1 MGSAIIAQLRVIL
14 NIPVLS
20 PVAAPPR
27 TRHYCRRITDNT
39 PIQTPTLKRT
49 SDGLTTGYSPA
60 SKRMDQRNSPVKY
73 QGKNS
78 NVDELLRRLKFA
90 EAEVQSYKQQAE
102 EKQNKLDDLIR
113 ILP

>member
-1 MGSAIIAQLRVIL
+1 MGSAIIAQLRVTL

-27 TRHYCRRITDNT
+27 TRHYRRRITDNT

-113 ILP
+113 ILL

>member
-1 MGSAIIAQLRVIL
+1 
-14 NIPVLS
+14 
-20 PVAAPPR
+20 
-27 TRHYCRRITDNT
+27 
-39 PIQTPTLKRT
+39 
-49 SDGLTTGYSPA
+49 
-60 SKRMDQRNSPVKY
+60 MDQRNSPVKY